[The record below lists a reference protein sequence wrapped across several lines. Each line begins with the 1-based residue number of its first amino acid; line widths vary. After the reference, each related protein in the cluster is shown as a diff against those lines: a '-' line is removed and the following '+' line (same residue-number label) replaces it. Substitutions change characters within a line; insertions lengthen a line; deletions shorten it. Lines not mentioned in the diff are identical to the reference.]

1 MGVEANAEPARPV
14 RYTIRW
20 ANEPVDDRAEPDDS
34 DDTVVRDGKR
44 LIMPKYGA
52 RETDSIDGAVVEP
65 SVLLEHAVDTGVVES
80 PVVVGPTVVAPER
93 EPESAAV
100 RYERE
105 RIDAWIRNRLI
116 AYPLAS
122 CLLCRKP
129 IIAGQD
135 WQEASNG
142 EARARFHRTCH
153 AVWRAER
160 EAAARQALGLEG

>member
-1 MGVEANAEPARPV
+1 M

-80 PVVVGPTVVAPER
+80 PVAVEPTVVEPER

-116 AYPLAS
+116 DWSLAS
-122 CLLCRKP
+122 CMRCRLP
-129 IIAGQD
+129 FVAGSE
-135 WQEASNG
+135 WQEVSNG
-142 EARARFHRTCH
+142 EARARLHRPCH
-153 AVWRAER
+153 AEWWAEQ
-160 EAAARQALGLEG
+160 EAVARQALGLGGRTFPKR